1 MFFLVKHAYN
11 VYIAGTCFSTELQY
25 CHQLHIK
32 IQKRTCS
39 QERKQNKPKHSQNTR
54 SQSVAA
60 MLINGGYPATS
71 TSSLKGITHD
81 FIQHFTFY
89 MMI

>member
-1 MFFLVKHAYN
+1 MSIYSETYLDNLLSTKLIHDFQNKLSYTCFFLVKHAYK

-39 QERKQNKPKHSQNTR
+39 QERKQNKTNQNIVRTPGAN
-54 SQSVAA
+54 Q
-60 MLINGGYPATS
+60 
-71 TSSLKGITHD
+71 
-81 FIQHFTFY
+81 
-89 MMI
+89 